1 MIQSMIHKFG
11 KDASVLRN
19 DVSDDD
25 GPYPN
30 EEWKEINTVKGV
42 LDAIQGTKDARNKKV
57 EEKSTHFFYCLPFD
71 VTIQDRLVIDKKV
84 YSVTYPGDPM
94 NAGRFFQI
102 ELEMLPYEH
111 EIPVK

>member
-1 MIQSMIHKFG
+1 MIQSMIRKFG
-11 KDASVLRN
+11 KDTTVLRN
-19 DVSDDD
+19 AGSDD
-25 GPYPN
+25 GPYPT

-57 EEKSTHFFYCLPFD
+57 EEKSTHFFYCMLFD

-102 ELEMLPYEH
+102 ELEMLPYER
-111 EIPVK
+111 EIPIQ

>member
-1 MIQSMIHKFG
+1 MIQSMIRKFG
-11 KDASVLRN
+11 KEASVLRN
-19 DVSDDD
+19 AGSDDD
-25 GPYPN
+25 GPYPTG
-30 EEWKEINTVKGV
+30 EWKEINTVKGV

-57 EEKSTHFFYCLPFD
+57 EEKSTHLFYCLPFD

-94 NAGRFFQI
+94 NASRFFQI

-111 EIPVK
+111 EIPIK

>member
-1 MIQSMIHKFG
+1 MIHSMLRKFG
-11 KDASVLRN
+11 KDATVLRN
-19 DVSDDD
+19 TGFDD
-25 GPYPN
+25 GPYPT

-42 LDAIQGTKDARNKKV
+42 LDAIQGTKGARNKKV
-57 EEKSTHFFYCLPFD
+57 EEKSTHFFYCMLFD

-102 ELEMLPYEH
+102 ELEMLPYER
-111 EIPVK
+111 EIPIQ

>member
-1 MIQSMIHKFG
+1 MIQSMLRKFG
-11 KDASVLRN
+11 KCATVLRN
-19 DVSDDD
+19 AGFDD
-25 GPYPN
+25 GPYPT
-30 EEWKEINTVKGV
+30 EEWKEINTIKGV

-57 EEKSTHFFYCLPFD
+57 EEKSTHFFYCMLFD
-71 VTIQDRLVIDKKV
+71 VTIQDRLVIDKKI

-111 EIPVK
+111 EIPIE

>member
-1 MIQSMIHKFG
+1 MIQSMIRKFG

-19 DVSDDD
+19 SGSDD
-25 GPYPN
+25 GPYPT
-30 EEWKEINTVKGV
+30 EEWKVINTVKGV

-57 EEKSTHFFYCLPFD
+57 EEESTHFFYCLPFD
-71 VTIQDRLVIDKKV
+71 ITIQDRLVIDNKV

-94 NAGRFFQI
+94 NAGVFFQI

-111 EIPVK
+111 EVPIE